1 MSSGRESAQVVHS
14 QGCGC
19 FQNGES
25 ITLWGPQLFRRVLL
39 MGTKGV
45 PSKVRDAWPGRLV
58 NVTRYTPDPKRGRAL
73 PLQGKIGRIA
83 RFLPRSSLANAK
95 PDVGEATSFALEVPE
110 ETITQFIRV
119 WRERNSYLPSELLL
133 DPAWGM
139 LLELLQ
145 AEIQDRSVSLARLC
159 KVSGVSASSAVRWLK
174 ALEARELAVRRAD
187 PENANNEFVE
197 LSKKGSSTLRR
208 YFHDILQSSRPFE
221 DRC

>member
-1 MSSGRESAQVVHS
+1 
-14 QGCGC
+14 
-19 FQNGES
+19 
-25 ITLWGPQLFRRVLL
+25 
-39 MGTKGV
+39 
-45 PSKVRDAWPGRLV
+45 
-58 NVTRYTPDPKRGRAL
+58 
-73 PLQGKIGRIA
+73 
-83 RFLPRSSLANAK
+83 LANAK